1 MSGPQLVRA
10 VALGYDVGARVLTAL
25 RAGGIGK
32 TRLALQVLAT
42 VAADF
47 PDGVWLVELDDLREP
62 RLVVP
67 RVASAVGVPGEPGRP
82 LIDTLADALAPR
94 RMLLALDNCEHL
106 IEACARLCQR
116 LLGSARFRV
125 FYLVCLVGAAV
136 TQLTVSAT
144 IQPSPYPTLGASA

>member
-1 MSGPQLVRA
+1 MTHTEISVHLPEEPNRFIGREQELGDLRHVLDDARA
-10 VALGYDVGARVLTAL
+10 LPLCG
-25 RAGGIGK
+25 AGGIGK

-47 PDGVWLVELDDLREP
+47 PDGVWLVELDDLRGP
-62 RLVVP
+62 
-67 RVASAVGVPGEPGRP
+67 P

-116 LLGSARFRV
+116 LL
-125 FYLVCLVGAAV
+125 
-136 TQLTVSAT
+136 
-144 IQPSPYPTLGASA
+144 ASAPLLRVMATSQGPLRVPGEGVREGPPRSVPPEAPG